1 MRNLNSNTYFYEKP
15 FNHTYIANPQFSKNF
30 SELKTGYTTF
40 QNTNLD
46 NKIFTSYDKYKS
58 QQLLNSVQIRN
69 HHCHKCHPHHFHIHH
84 IHIPQERL
92 YEALNLNNYN
102 SDLMKEVLELKNE
115 CRKFREELEINQ
127 NEKNAGNLYI
137 RDLENNL
144 YKSQNNND
152 KEKNKNE
159 NEFNRYHDMLD
170 KSFELMN
177 SVSKKCDNNDAKMKG
192 GVYYYKDKNNEYN
205 KLIESQK
212 SWIDNLPENIDNKIN
227 AQNNI
232 YFDNLPGNQM
242 YNRKI
247 GNDKNR
253 KTSSFNYNPNEKD
266 NNNIILDNNLE
277 QNIFQSENKDNKK
290 NEIIEQ
296 NKKKSGLFFDAKRN
310 NNKGYIIKKGEKIN
324 NYNDEEKE
332 DNEENIFKNNYNT
345 DPNIN
350 DKNKINFVNS
360 LLNKSNKKKSYPI
373 NENNIVINDNEKND
387 NKEILDKEKL
397 NNEDNLINNDNNN
410 QNIKNIQKEEAEE
423 EDEKDPLNERYILV
437 DKDGN
442 PILIKGEKLLGME
455 LIPLIGEDEK
465 EIIDENGNILLIGP
479 DGQSKNQD
487 DLEPII
493 LDDDKILVNEEN
505 KPILGLDGVP
515 LINIDGNPITG
526 PNELLDNENK
536 KVQGV
541 VGYVAKDSKGN
552 PIKINIKDKNNKIN
566 DNNAAK
572 NKIKDYSNLR
582 PLLDLNGKPILDS
595 NNNIIFLDQN
605 NKPVR
610 NKGLSILLN
619 KEGGPVLNEFGQ
631 PIIVGQNERQINEE
645 MPEENDNYY
654 NNRNMKIKN
663 KKRNKK
669 DRNIITYSQCNPG
682 SLKKINFLR
691 PYKDPFYDDFEY
703 KGNCFACDVGCSVSK
718 SGYSCMNY
726 SPYNNRIRRKNVT
739 PIKVSSGYGKKNKK
753 HFKKGE
759 IKKSKKYHLA

>member
-46 NKIFTSYDKYKS
+46 NKIFTSYDKYKN
-58 QQLLNSVQIRN
+58 QQLLNSAQIRN

-170 KSFELMN
+170 KSFELIN

-290 NEIIEQ
+290 
-296 NKKKSGLFFDAKRN
+296 
-310 NNKGYIIKKGEKIN
+310 
-324 NYNDEEKE
+324 
-332 DNEENIFKNNYNT
+332 
-345 DPNIN
+345 
-350 DKNKINFVNS
+350 
-360 LLNKSNKKKSYPI
+360 KSYPI

-423 EDEKDPLNERYILV
+423 EDEKDPLNERYILI

-493 LDDDKILVNEEN
+493 SDDDKILVNEEN

-619 KEGGPVLNEFGQ
+619 KEGGPVLNEFCQ